1 MQRRINFQLLRRFW
15 SIARLYWF
23 GDEKWK
29 ARGLLLIITLML
41 ITYTI
46 LSVILNQQRGN
57 LITALSQM
65 SEEEFWSG
73 LLIYFGVIVAYIPLF
88 AGAKYLINLLG
99 LLWRRWLTGSFLDHY
114 FRDRAYYQLTSYG
127 EIDNPDQRI
136 SQDVRSFTQESLTFL
151 LITLSSVFQ
160 VIGFSGELWTIS
172 YPLVIFLFVYAIVGT
187 LITVGVFGKALVRLN
202 FEQLK
207 REANFRFGLVR
218 IRENAESIAFYQG
231 EEQEEG
237 QVKLRFDDVFDNFKR
252 LILWQDLGLKSF
264 TNTFQLITYALP
276 FLILAPRVFSGE
288 LEVGKVTEAQG
299 AFLQIFFALDFIIN
313 RFQSLTEFGAGINR
327 IFDFANY
334 INLADSEPTEEEEES
349 FNPTIDLVNDEQ
361 IAVKDLTLQT
371 PNYQRTL
378 VQDLTVDIPQGG
390 GLLIMGAS
398 GCGKSSLLRAI
409 AGLWESGNGKIIR
422 PPLSEILFLPQRPYM
437 ILGSLREELIYPKI
451 ESDLTNEQL
460 AEVLNEVNLPHLI
473 ERFGSLNAQKN
484 WGEVLS
490 LGEQQ
495 RVAFARILIN
505 EPRYVVLDEATSA
518 LDVKNEESL
527 YDKLQAIN
535 LTYVSVGHRPTLRKY
550 HQLVLELSEDQSWQ
564 VKPITAEV
572 ES

>member
-1 MQRRINFQLLRRFW
+1 MQNRINFSVLKQFW

-23 GDEKWK
+23 GEEKWK

-41 ITYTI
+41 ITYTV
-46 LSVILNQQRGN
+46 LSVILNQQRGD
-57 LITALSQM
+57 LITALSEL
-65 SEEEFWSG
+65 SEDRFWRG

-88 AGAKYLINLLG
+88 AGANYLIDLLG
-99 LLWRRWLTGSFLDHY
+99 LFWRRWLTGRFLDNY
-114 FRDRAYYQLTSYG
+114 FRDRAYYKLTSEG

-151 LITLSSVFQ
+151 LVTISSLFQ
-160 VIGFSGELWTIS
+160 VIGFGGELWTIS
-172 YPLVIFLFVYAIVGT
+172 YPLVIFILIYAVIGT

-231 EEQEEG
+231 EDQEEG
-237 QVKLRFDDVFDNFKR
+237 QVKFRFDDVFDNFRR

-264 TNTFQLITYALP
+264 TNSYQLLTYAVP

-288 LEVGKVTEAQG
+288 LAVGKVTEAQG
-299 AFLQIFFALDFIIN
+299 AFLQIFYSLNLIVS
-313 RFQSLTEFGAGINR
+313 RFESLTEFGAGINR
-327 IFDFANY
+327 IYSFADY
-334 INLADSEPTEEEEES
+334 INLTDTKEEATEDEAKPKIKRVNEEKLA
-349 FNPTIDLVNDEQ
+349 IDHLN
-361 IAVKDLTLQT
+361 LQT

-378 VQDLTVDIPQGG
+378 IKDLTLEIPQSN
-390 GLLIMGAS
+390 GLLIMGVS

-409 AGLWESGNGKIIR
+409 AGLWESGTGKIIR
-422 PPLSEILFLPQRPYM
+422 PPLTEILFLPQRPYM
-437 ILGSLREELIYPKI
+437 ILGSLREELIYPQK
-451 ESDLTNEQL
+451 ESDVSNDKLGEIL
-460 AEVLNEVNLPHLI
+460 EKVNLPHLV
-473 ERFGSLNAQKN
+473 ERFGSLDRENN

-505 EPRYVVLDEATSA
+505 QPRYVVLDEATSA
-518 LDVKNEESL
+518 LDVENEASL
-527 YDKLQAIN
+527 YEQLQAMN
-535 LTYVSVGHRPTLRKY
+535 VTYISVGHRPTLQQY
-550 HQLVLELSEDQSWQ
+550 HQLVLELAEDQSWQ
-564 VKPITAEV
+564 IKQLNPQTL
-572 ES
+572 

>member
-1 MQRRINFQLLRRFW
+1 MQQRINFQLLKRFW
-15 SIARLYWF
+15 LIARLYWF

-29 ARGLLLIITLML
+29 ARGLLLVITLML
-41 ITYTI
+41 ITYTV

-65 SEEEFWSG
+65 SEDQFWSG
-73 LLIYFGVIVAYIPLF
+73 LLVYFGVIVAYIPLF
-88 AGAKYLINLLG
+88 AGAKYLIDLLG
-99 LLWRRWLTGSFLDHY
+99 LFWRRWLTGSFLDHY
-114 FRDRAYYQLTSYG
+114 FRDRAYYKLTSYG
-127 EIDNPDQRI
+127 DIDNPDQRI

-151 LITLSSVFQ
+151 LITLSSLFQ

-172 YPLVIFLFVYAIVGT
+172 YPLVIFLFIYAIVGT

-231 EEQEEG
+231 EEQEES
-237 QVKLRFDDVFDNFKR
+237 QVKFRFDDVFDNFKR

-264 TNTFQLITYALP
+264 TNTFQLITYAIP

-288 LEVGKVTEAQG
+288 LAVGKVTEAQG
-299 AFLQIFFALDFIIN
+299 AFLQIFFALDFVIT

-327 IFDFANY
+327 IFSFADY
-334 INLADSEPTEEEEES
+334 INLADSEETEIDERP
-349 FNPTIDLVNDEQ
+349 NPTIEMVNDQQ

-378 VQDLTVDIPQGG
+378 MRNLTVDIPQGG
-390 GLLIMGAS
+390 ALLIMGAS
-398 GCGKSSLLRAI
+398 GCGKSSLLRAV
-409 AGLWESGNGKIIR
+409 AGLWQSGSGKIAR

-437 ILGSLREELIYPKI
+437 ILGSLREELIYPKK
-451 ESDLTNEQL
+451 ETELTNEQL
-460 AEVLNEVNLPHLI
+460 AEVLDKVNLPHLI
-473 ERFGSLNAQKN
+473 ERFGSLNVEMN

-505 EPRYVVLDEATSA
+505 QPRYVVLDEATSA
-518 LDVKNEESL
+518 LDVENEEAL
-527 YDKLQAIN
+527 YEQLQAIE
-535 LTYVSVGHRPTLRKY
+535 LTYVSVGHRPTLRQY
-550 HQLVLELSEDQSWQ
+550 HQLILELSEDQSWQ
-564 VKPITAEV
+564 LKPITAPI

>member
-1 MQRRINFQLLRRFW
+1 MQQRINFQLLKRFW

-29 ARGLLLIITLML
+29 ARGLLLVITLML

-65 SEEEFWSG
+65 SEDQFWSG
-73 LLIYFGVIVAYIPLF
+73 LLVYFGVIIAYIPLF
-88 AGAKYLINLLG
+88 AGAKYLIDLLG
-99 LLWRRWLTGSFLDHY
+99 LFWRKWLTGRFLDHY
-114 FRDRAYYQLTSYG
+114 FRDRAYYKLTSYG

-172 YPLVIFLFVYAIVGT
+172 YPLVIFLFIYAIVGT

-231 EEQEEG
+231 EKQEES
-237 QVKLRFDDVFDNFKR
+237 QVKFRFDDVFDNFKR

-264 TNTFQLITYALP
+264 TNTFQLITYAIP

-288 LEVGKVTEAQG
+288 LAVGKVTEAQG
-299 AFLQIFFALDFIIN
+299 AFLQIFFALDFVIT

-327 IFDFANY
+327 IFSFADY
-334 INLADSEPTEEEEES
+334 INLADSEETETEES
-349 FNPTIDLVNDEQ
+349 SNPTIEMVNDQQ
-361 IAVKDLTLQT
+361 IAVKELTLQT

-378 VQDLTVDIPQGG
+378 VQNLTIDIPQGG

-409 AGLWESGNGKIIR
+409 AGLWQSGSGKIIR

-437 ILGSLREELIYPKI
+437 ILGSLREELIYPKQ
-451 ESDLTNEQL
+451 ETELTNEQL
-460 AEVLNEVNLPHLI
+460 TEVLDKVNLPHLI
-473 ERFGSLNAQKN
+473 ERFGSLNVEMN

-505 EPRYVVLDEATSA
+505 RPCYVVLDEATSA
-518 LDVKNEESL
+518 LDIENEEAL
-527 YDKLQAIN
+527 YDQLQAIEM
-535 LTYVSVGHRPTLRKY
+535 TYVSVGHRPTLRQY
-550 HQLVLELSEDQSWQ
+550 HQLILELSEDQSWQ
-564 VKPITAEV
+564 LKPITAPI

>member
-1 MQRRINFQLLRRFW
+1 MQRRINFQLLKRFW
-15 SIARLYWF
+15 SIARPYWF

-29 ARGLLLIITLML
+29 ARGLLLAITLML

-46 LSVILNQQRGN
+46 LSVVLNQQRGN

-65 SEEEFWSG
+65 SEDEFWSG
-73 LLIYFGVIVAYIPLF
+73 LLVYFGVIVAYIPLF
-88 AGAKYLINLLG
+88 AGAKYLIDLLG
-99 LLWRRWLTGSFLDHY
+99 LFWRKWLTGRFLDYY
-114 FRDRAYYQLTSYG
+114 FHDRAYYKLTSYG
-127 EIDNPDQRI
+127 DIDNPDQRI

-151 LITLSSVFQ
+151 LITISSLFQ
-160 VIGFSGELWTIS
+160 IIGFSSELWTIS
-172 YPLVIFLFVYAIVGT
+172 YPLVIFLFIYAIIGT

-218 IRENAESIAFYQG
+218 VRENAESIAFYQG
-231 EEQEEG
+231 EEQEES

-264 TNTFQLITYALP
+264 TNTFQLITYAIP

-299 AFLQIFFALDFIIN
+299 AFLQIFFALDFIIT
-313 RFQSLTEFGAGINR
+313 RFQSLTEFGAGISR
-327 IFDFANY
+327 IFSFADY
-334 INLADSEPTEEEEES
+334 INLADSEEEEKAEEQL
-349 FNPTIDLVNDEQ
+349 NPTIEMVNNEK
-361 IAVKDLTLQT
+361 IAVDELTLQT

-378 VQDLTVDIPQGG
+378 LRDLTVDIPQGG

-409 AGLWESGNGKIIR
+409 AGLWESGSGKIIR

-437 ILGSLREELIYPKI
+437 ILGSLREELIYPKK
-451 ESDLTNEQL
+451 ETELTNEQL
-460 AEVLNEVNLPHLI
+460 AKVLEQVNLPHLI
-473 ERFGSLNAQKN
+473 ERFGSLNIEMN
-484 WGEVLS
+484 WGDVLS

-505 EPRYVVLDEATSA
+505 QPRYVVLDEATSA
-518 LDVKNEESL
+518 LDVENEETL
-527 YDKLQAIN
+527 YDQLQALN
-535 LTYVSVGHRPTLRKY
+535 VTYISVGHRPTLRKY
-550 HQLVLELSEDQSWQ
+550 HQFVLELSEDQSWQ
-564 VKPITAEV
+564 IKPITAGI

>member
-1 MQRRINFQLLRRFW
+1 
-15 SIARLYWF
+15 
-23 GDEKWK
+23 
-29 ARGLLLIITLML
+29 ML
-41 ITYTI
+41 ITYTV

-65 SEEEFWSG
+65 SEDQFWSG
-73 LLIYFGVIVAYIPLF
+73 LLVYFGVILAYIPLF
-88 AGAKYLINLLG
+88 AGAKYLIDLLG
-99 LLWRRWLTGSFLDHY
+99 LFWRRWLTGRFLDHY
-114 FRDRAYYQLTSYG
+114 FRDRAYYKLTSYG
-127 EIDNPDQRI
+127 DIDNPDQRI

-151 LITLSSVFQ
+151 LIILSSLFQ

-172 YPLVIFLFVYAIVGT
+172 YPLVIFLFIYAIVGT

-231 EEQEEG
+231 EEQEES
-237 QVKLRFDDVFDNFKR
+237 QVKFRFDDVFDNFKR

-264 TNTFQLITYALP
+264 TNTFQLITYAIP

-288 LEVGKVTEAQG
+288 LAVGKVTEAQG
-299 AFLQIFFALDFIIN
+299 AFLQIFFALDFVIT

-327 IFDFANY
+327 IFGFADY
-334 INLADSEPTEEEEES
+334 INLADSEKEEKDES
-349 FNPTIDLVNDEQ
+349 PNPTIEMVNDQQ
-361 IAVKDLTLQT
+361 IAVKELTLQT

-378 VQDLTVDIPQGG
+378 VRNLTVDIPQGG

-409 AGLWESGNGKIIR
+409 AGLWQSGSGKIVR

-437 ILGSLREELIYPKI
+437 ILGSLREELIYPKK
-451 ESDLTNEQL
+451 ETELTNEQL
-460 AEVLNEVNLPHLI
+460 AEVLDKVNLPHLI
-473 ERFGSLNAQKN
+473 ERFGSLNIEMN

-505 EPRYVVLDEATSA
+505 QPRYVVLDEATSA
-518 LDVKNEESL
+518 LDVENEEAL
-527 YDKLQAIN
+527 YEQLQVIE
-535 LTYVSVGHRPTLRKY
+535 LTYVSVGHRPTLRQY
-550 HQLVLELSEDQSWQ
+550 HQLILELSEDQSWQ
-564 VKPITAEV
+564 LKPITAPI

>member
-1 MQRRINFQLLRRFW
+1 MQQRINFQLLKRFW

-29 ARGLLLIITLML
+29 ARGLLLVITLML
-41 ITYTI
+41 ITYTV

-65 SEEEFWSG
+65 SEDQFWSG
-73 LLIYFGVIVAYIPLF
+73 LLVYFGVILAYIPLF
-88 AGAKYLINLLG
+88 AGAKYLIDLLG
-99 LLWRRWLTGSFLDHY
+99 LFWRRWLTGRFLDHY
-114 FRDRAYYQLTSYG
+114 FRDRAYYKLTSYG
-127 EIDNPDQRI
+127 DIDNPDQRI

-151 LITLSSVFQ
+151 LITLSSLFQ

-172 YPLVIFLFVYAIVGT
+172 YPLVIFLFIYAIVGT

-231 EEQEEG
+231 EEQEES
-237 QVKLRFDDVFDNFKR
+237 QVKFRFDDVFDNFKR

-264 TNTFQLITYALP
+264 TNTFQLITYAIP

-288 LEVGKVTEAQG
+288 LAVGKVTEAQG
-299 AFLQIFFALDFIIN
+299 AFLQIFFALDFVIT

-327 IFDFANY
+327 IFGFADY
-334 INLADSEPTEEEEES
+334 INLADSEKEEKDES
-349 FNPTIDLVNDEQ
+349 PNPTIEMVNDQQ
-361 IAVKDLTLQT
+361 IAVKELTLQT

-378 VQDLTVDIPQGG
+378 VRNLTVDIPQGG

-409 AGLWESGNGKIIR
+409 AGLWQSGSGKIVR

-437 ILGSLREELIYPKI
+437 ILGSLREELIYPKK
-451 ESDLTNEQL
+451 ETELTNEQL
-460 AEVLNEVNLPHLI
+460 AEVLDKVNLPHLI
-473 ERFGSLNAQKN
+473 ERFGSLNIEMN

-505 EPRYVVLDEATSA
+505 QPRYVVLDEATSA
-518 LDVKNEESL
+518 LDVENEEAL
-527 YDKLQAIN
+527 YEQLQVIE
-535 LTYVSVGHRPTLRKY
+535 LTYVSVGHRPTLRQY
-550 HQLVLELSEDQSWQ
+550 HQLILELSEDQSWQ
-564 VKPITAEV
+564 LKPITAPI

>member
-1 MQRRINFQLLRRFW
+1 MQQRINFQLLKRFW

-29 ARGLLLIITLML
+29 ARGLLLVITLML

-65 SEEEFWSG
+65 SEDQFWSG
-73 LLIYFGVIVAYIPLF
+73 LLVYFGVIIAYIPLF
-88 AGAKYLINLLG
+88 AGAKYLIDLLG
-99 LLWRRWLTGSFLDHY
+99 LFWRKWLTGRFLDYY
-114 FRDRAYYQLTSYG
+114 FRDRAYYKLTSYG
-127 EIDNPDQRI
+127 DIDNPDQRI

-151 LITLSSVFQ
+151 LITLSSLFQ

-172 YPLVIFLFVYAIVGT
+172 YPLVIFLFIYAIVGT

-231 EEQEEG
+231 EEQEES
-237 QVKLRFDDVFDNFKR
+237 QVKFRFDDVFDNFKR

-264 TNTFQLITYALP
+264 TNTFQLITYAIP

-288 LEVGKVTEAQG
+288 LAVGKVTEAQG
-299 AFLQIFFALDFIIN
+299 AFLQIFFALDFIIT

-327 IFDFANY
+327 IFGFADY
-334 INLADSEPTEEEEES
+334 INLADSEETEIDES
-349 FNPTIDLVNDEQ
+349 SNPTIEMVNDQQ
-361 IAVKDLTLQT
+361 IAVKELTLQT

-378 VQDLTVDIPQGG
+378 VRNLTVDIPHGG

-409 AGLWESGNGKIIR
+409 AGLWQSGSGEIVR

-437 ILGSLREELIYPKI
+437 ILGSLREELIYPKK
-451 ESDLTNEQL
+451 ETELTNEQL
-460 AEVLNEVNLPHLI
+460 AEVLDKVNLPHLV
-473 ERFGSLNAQKN
+473 ERFGSLNVEMN

-505 EPRYVVLDEATSA
+505 QPRYVVLDEATSA
-518 LDVKNEESL
+518 LDVENEKAL
-527 YDKLQAIN
+527 YDQLQAIEM
-535 LTYVSVGHRPTLRKY
+535 TYVSVGHRPTLRQY
-550 HQLVLELSEDQSWQ
+550 HQLILELSEDQSWQ
-564 VKPITAEV
+564 LKPITASI

>member
-41 ITYTI
+41 ITYTV
-46 LSVILNQQRGN
+46 LSVKLNQQRGN

-73 LLIYFGVIVAYIPLF
+73 LLVYFGVIVAYIPLF

-99 LLWRRWLTGSFLDHY
+99 LFWRRWLTGSFLDHY
-114 FRDRAYYQLTSYG
+114 FRDRAYYKLTSYG

-136 SQDVRSFTQESLTFL
+136 SEDVRSFTQESLTFL
-151 LITLSSVFQ
+151 LITLSSLFQ
-160 VIGFSGELWTIS
+160 VIGFSSELWTIS

-237 QVKLRFDDVFDNFKR
+237 QVKLKFDDIFDNFKR

-288 LEVGKVTEAQG
+288 LAVGKVTEAQG

-327 IFDFANY
+327 IFDFADY
-334 INLADSEPTEEEEES
+334 INLADSEKTEEEEKT
-349 FNPTIDLVNDEQ
+349 NPTIDFVNDEQ
-361 IAVKDLTLQT
+361 IAVKRLTLQT

-409 AGLWESGNGKIIR
+409 AGLWQSGNGKIIR

-437 ILGSLREELIYPKI
+437 ILGSLREELIYPKK
-451 ESDLTNEQL
+451 ESELTNEQL
-460 AEVLNEVNLPHLI
+460 SEILRQVNLPHLI
-473 ERFGSLNAQKN
+473 ERFGNLNVQKN

-505 EPRYVVLDEATSA
+505 QPHYVVLDEATSA

-527 YDKLQAIN
+527 YDQLQAIN
-535 LTYVSVGHRPTLRKY
+535 VTYVSVGHRPTLRKY

-564 VKPITAEV
+564 VQPITTET

>member
-41 ITYTI
+41 ITYTV
-46 LSVILNQQRGN
+46 LSVKLNQQRGN

-99 LLWRRWLTGSFLDHY
+99 LFWRRWLTGSFLDHY
-114 FRDRAYYQLTSYG
+114 FRDRAYYKLTSYG

-136 SQDVRSFTQESLTFL
+136 SEDVRSFTQESLTFL
-151 LITLSSVFQ
+151 LITLSSLFQ
-160 VIGFSGELWTIS
+160 VIGFSSELWTIS

-237 QVKLRFDDVFDNFKR
+237 QVKLKFDDIFDNFKR

-288 LEVGKVTEAQG
+288 LAVGKVTEAQG

-327 IFDFANY
+327 IFDFADY
-334 INLADSEPTEEEEES
+334 INLADSEQTEEEKT
-349 FNPTIDLVNDEQ
+349 NPTIDFVNDEQ
-361 IAVKDLTLQT
+361 IAVKSLTLQT

-409 AGLWESGNGKIIR
+409 AGLWQSGNGKIIR
-422 PPLSEILFLPQRPYM
+422 PELSEIIFLPQRPYM
-437 ILGSLREELIYPKI
+437 ILGSLREELIYPKT

-460 AEVLNEVNLPHLI
+460 AAVLNQVNLPHLI
-473 ERFGSLNAQKN
+473 ERFGSLNVQKN

-505 EPRYVVLDEATSA
+505 QPRYVVLDEATSA

-527 YDKLQAIN
+527 YDQLQAIN
-535 LTYVSVGHRPTLRKY
+535 VTYVSVGHRPTLRKY

-564 VKPITAEV
+564 VKPLTAEV